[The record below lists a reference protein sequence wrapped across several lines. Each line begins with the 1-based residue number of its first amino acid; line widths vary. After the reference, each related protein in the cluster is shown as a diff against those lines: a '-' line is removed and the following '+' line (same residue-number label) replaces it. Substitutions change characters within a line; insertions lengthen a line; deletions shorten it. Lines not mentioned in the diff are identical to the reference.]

1 MVLCRKVIAPIF
13 ALPSRKMLFFER
25 DIGTRKL
32 RVFPPKPARKFSAKK
47 TLRGAC
53 SAGKSHRNFVVRFDE
68 NRLALG
74 PVIRRVL

>member
-13 ALPSRKMLFFER
+13 ALPSRKTLFFER

-47 TLRGAC
+47 PFWVLVQQEKATVTLSSVSTKIAWPSGQ
-53 SAGKSHRNFVVRFDE
+53 
-68 NRLALG
+68 
-74 PVIRRVL
+74 